1 MMTRPNINLPR
12 LNRHIKLGLAFIYLA
27 GLGWGAEFIIPFT
40 GISHKGTIWI
50 VVLIAAEV
58 SFVIGVAILGKPLYQ
73 ELKTR
78 LTILLR
84 PRQPPQN

>member
-1 MMTRPNINLPR
+1 MFKFQFTRR
-12 LNRHIKLGLAFIYLA
+12 VTLGLAFIYLA

-40 GISHKGTIWI
+40 NIGHKGTIWL

-73 ELKTR
+73 QLKTR
-78 LTILLR
+78 LTAYIR
-84 PRQPPQN
+84 NRQPPQD